1 VRHTRLRRRIFFAFL
16 GLVWIAGAAVTFAW
30 FELTDSAAHP
40 PTPASVEGLDAPVRV
55 DLDEY
60 GIPTVRAAT
69 EGDAW
74 RALGFMHASDR
85 LWQMEFFRRIGAG
98 RLSELFG
105 SRSLAA
111 DRFVR
116 TLGLPEIARN
126 AVGRLE
132 ADELAALE
140 AYAAGV
146 NARLAIGGTLPP
158 EFVALRFEPEPWT
171 PESSLLIGLVMNLDL
186 SHWRRDLSRYWAL
199 SNLDSARASY
209 LRVEYPSWGPTPLDG
224 RREPPEGSYSGGPGL
239 PPVRAQGSESAEE
252 VRGVDGDWD
261 PFDVLAAASIRVASN
276 AWVVGPSRTD
286 SGNPI
291 VANDMHLALRA
302 PAIWYLGSIQTEDGL
317 EVTGFTLPGI
327 PGVVVGFNRGIAWG
341 ATNGM
346 VDDMDFVLE
355 EVSEDGRRYREGQ
368 AWRDLDVRIDTIEVR
383 GGEPVLA
390 TIRSTPRGPLID
402 DVLSGVPG
410 PVSVLFVPAHVPM
423 GLNGIFALNRA
434 GTIDEFHAAASRF
447 QQPHL
452 NLVAAD
458 TAGRIGYRL
467 AGSVPLRSWDGAYPV
482 PAAIAGA
489 GWVGFWSKADHPAAT
504 EPERD
509 YIGTANNLQ
518 SLGLDGSV
526 AADFPSP
533 FRALRLTQALE
544 VKRDWTVESTGLLQQ
559 DVRSLLADRA
569 IGRAIAVAERLGE
582 TEAAALLSG
591 WDRQVRVDSRGAPLF
606 YAWFYSLRTRIA
618 GDEWAPAPSRAFF
631 PISAMLRTL
640 EEGDASPW
648 VDDVRTPERES
659 LAELEEAAFRWAL
672 GRVGSSAWGDVHSEQ
687 HLHPLGENALLDRFL
702 GLNIG
707 PYPSP
712 GGPNTLRPDDYGDWL
727 GLQGEGPEPPWEGEY
742 GPSERIVTELTP
754 EGPVGFALIPTGQS
768 GNPFSDHYDDMVLRW
783 RDADLIR
790 LPLGGDAQ
798 DPPAGTLEL
807 LPAR

>member
-1 VRHTRLRRRIFFAFL
+1 MRHTQPRRRIFFAFL
-16 GLVWIAGAAVTFAW
+16 GLAWIAGAAATLAW
-30 FELTDSAAHP
+30 FSLASSAAHP
-40 PTPASVEGLDAPVRV
+40 RSPAFVEGLDAPVNV
-55 DLDEY
+55 DFDGY

-85 LWQMEFFRRIGAG
+85 LWQMEFFRRIGSG

-105 SRSLAA
+105 SRSLAT
-111 DRFVR
+111 DQFVR

-132 ADELAALE
+132 ADELSALE

-146 NARLAIGGTLPP
+146 NARLSIGGTLPP
-158 EFVALRFEPEPWT
+158 EFVALRFDPEPWT

-186 SHWRRDLSRYWAL
+186 SHWRRDLSRYWAW

-209 LRVEYPSWGPTPLDG
+209 LHVPYPAWGPTTLDG
-224 RREPPEGSYSGGPGL
+224 RREPPEGAFPGAASLPEAGTPGPE
-239 PPVRAQGSESAEE
+239 RAVPGVAD
-252 VRGVDGDWD
+252 RGWD
-261 PFDVLAAASIRVASN
+261 PFDILGAASIRVASN
-276 AWVVGPSRTD
+276 AWVIGPSRTD

-302 PAIWYLGSIQTEDGL
+302 PAIWYLGSIHTDDGL
-317 EVTGFTLPGI
+317 EVAGFTLPGI

-346 VDDMDFVLE
+346 VDDMDFVIE
-355 EVSEDGRRYREGQ
+355 ELSEDGLRYREGGT
-368 AWRDLDVRIDTIEVR
+368 WRDLEIRVDTIDVR
-383 GGEPVLA
+383 GSEPVLA
-390 TIRSTPRGPLID
+390 TIRSTARGPLLD
-402 DVLSGVPG
+402 DVLSHVPG
-410 PVSVLFVPAHVPM
+410 PVSVMFVPAHVPM

-434 GTIDEFHAAASRF
+434 RTIDEFHEAASRF
-447 QQPHL
+447 RQPHL

-458 TAGRIGYRL
+458 TEGRIGYRL
-467 AGSVPLRSWDGAYPV
+467 AGSVPLRAWDGAYPV
-482 PAAIAGA
+482 PAETAGA
-489 GWVGFWSKADHPAAT
+489 GWAGFWSKEDHPAAT

-518 SLGLDGSV
+518 ALGLDGSI
-526 AADFPSP
+526 AADFPTP

-544 VKRDWTVESTGLLQQ
+544 VKRDWTVESTRRLQL

-569 IGRAIAVAERLGE
+569 IDRAIAVAERLGE
-582 TEAAALLSG
+582 TEAAGLLSG
-591 WDRQVRVDSRGAPLF
+591 WDRQVRVDARGAPLF

-618 GDEWAPAPSRAFF
+618 GDEWAQAPSRAFF
-631 PISAMLRTL
+631 PISAMLRVL
-640 EEGDASPW
+640 EEGDSSPW
-648 VDDVRTPERES
+648 VDDVRTPERET

-672 GRVGSSAWGDVHSEQ
+672 GRVGSAAWGEVHSEQ
-687 HLHPLGENALLDRFL
+687 HLHPLGENALLNRLL

-707 PYPSP
+707 PHPSP

-727 GLQGEGPEPPWEGEY
+727 GLEGEGREPPWEGEY

-754 EGPVGFALIPTGQS
+754 DGPVGFALIPTGQS

-783 RDADLIR
+783 RDADLIKLR
-790 LPLGGDAQ
+790 LGGDQQ